1 MNIPILRLAIRS
13 LFGRARAILL
23 FAIPLLLVA
32 LAVLLRA
39 TAGDAGTNPEDAP
52 LVLVRTFGI
61 GIVVP
66 VVALIATTTLIN
78 SEFDDGSIIYLL
90 TKPVSRLS
98 IVASKALV
106 VLVCTLVFAA
116 LPMTLAALLMIGT
129 DADLWLGALLG
140 GIVSSVAYAGIFTT
154 LATLLN
160 RSLVGCLIY
169 WLVWESTLTSFI
181 SPAAWLSARAW
192 GSSVLHA
199 VADVGQ
205 KAHPPVWFGLVAAA
219 LCLVGG
225 VVVAGRKLS
234 HTTISDV

>member
-1 MNIPILRLAIRS
+1 MNIPILRLAVRS

-23 FAIPLLLVA
+23 FLIPALLLLLATLIRVA
-32 LAVLLRA
+32 D
-39 TAGDAGTNPEDAP
+39 GDTLSPGDAP

-66 VVALIATTTLIN
+66 VVALMATTTLIN

-98 IVASKALV
+98 IIATKAFV
-106 VLVCTLVFAA
+106 VLLCTLVFAA
-116 LPMTLAALLMIGT
+116 VPMMIAALIMVGVQ
-129 DADLWLGALLG
+129 DDLWLGALLG
-140 GIVSSVAYAGIFTT
+140 GVTASVAYAGIFTT

-160 RSLVGCLIY
+160 RSVVGCLVY
-169 WLVWESTLTSFI
+169 WLVWEASLTSLI

-192 GSSVLHA
+192 GTSVLHS
-199 VADVGQ
+199 VAEVGQ
-205 KAHPPVWFGLVAAA
+205 KVHPPVWFGLIAAV
-219 LCLVGG
+219 LCLIGG
-225 VVVAGRKLS
+225 VLIAGRKLS